1 MNENPLRNIAFFVII
16 KFTLILMASELGK
29 NKYANAMHIFILK
42 FPQIS

>member
-1 MNENPLRNIAFFVII
+1 MDSNTSYKVVLVF
-16 KFTLILMASELGK
+16 MASELIK